1 MCSPLSCTFSWF
13 LGLQNTFPFYLIRS
27 GHFLETVRTCG
38 GKKIIYDF
46 LCPGQ
51 SSRAPAQCQ
60 GNVDEPTSAD
70 SFLPFFFPIDL
81 QMGSCALRPPAGP
94 FILALKMTIWAPH
107 HRRFKRGWGFFFNP
121 SCFCC
126 PETFLIYM
134 YCSKLNI
141 IHLFF

>member
-1 MCSPLSCTFSWF
+1 MVNISFQTLRKNNKNYNNCTYNFLLLCALHCRARSPDSWGFKTRF
-13 LGLQNTFPFYLIRS
+13 LFYLIRS

-70 SFLPFFFPIDL
+70 SFLPFFFFN
-81 QMGSCALRPPAGP
+81 RPAD
-94 FILALKMTIWAPH
+94 
-107 HRRFKRGWGFFFNP
+107 GFLCTQTP
-121 SCFCC
+121 SGTLY
-126 PETFLIYM
+126 P
-134 YCSKLNI
+134 CSKND
-141 IHLFF
+141 HLSSSS